1 MCLSKPTW
9 FVTWYFCNHVVSI
22 ICLTEVIYLVVVL
35 GALGDIAFSQGWY
48 EESLG
53 MYRRLC
59 DILMRTAPKSKE
71 MAIGTLCSDR
81 MSIRSSNA
89 ILL

>member
-1 MCLSKPTW
+1 MA
-9 FVTWYFCNHVVSI
+9 SI
-22 ICLTEVIYLVVVL
+22 LCLTEVIYHVVVL
-35 GALGDIAFSQGWY
+35 EELSSITFDQGWY

-53 MYRRLC
+53 MYRRVC

-81 MSIRSSNA
+81 MSICSSNA

>member
-1 MCLSKPTW
+1 MVC
-9 FVTWYFCNHVVSI
+9 HVVFLESCL
-22 ICLTEVIYLVVVL
+22 CLTEVIYHVVVL
-35 GALGDIAFSQGWY
+35 VALGDIAFSQGWY

-53 MYRRLC
+53 MRRRLC

-81 MSIRSSNA
+81 MSICSSNA